1 MRFPVTLRPPSTLER
16 PVMASST
23 SLPGAQIGKY
33 RILSHIAT
41 GGMGAVYKARD
52 EQLGRVVALKV
63 LAADLSS
70 NPILVERFKREA
82 MHSARLSHKNI
93 VTIYDYNEFEG
104 LHYLVMEYIEGI
116 DLSEYIRRKT
126 RIDPEEARLI
136 IIQAC
141 KALEHAFSMG
151 ITHRDIKPSN
161 FLLANDEGR
170 TRVKLTD
177 LGLSRMEK
185 DEEFRVTRAGT
196 TVGTVDYMSP
206 EQARDSALADIRS
219 DIYSLGC
226 TLYHMLA
233 GQPPFSEGGIGERV
247 YKHLACDPP
256 DVREFNDRVPA
267 SLWTVLRRML
277 AKHPDDRF
285 QTPTEVIESLRSIAD
300 SGPVS
305 GVLKKKSSGG
315 GNAAGAEP
323 SAARPAIPSMDQ
335 KKRSGPLPIQQTPIP
350 DPPTGAK
357 PPSGPLPTDS
367 TGKKKKRQT
376 TLSEINNSTL
386 PDQPDLLGVTADQR
400 QAATGQFSHAQEVLR
415 QGGDATYAQQLL
427 LSCCK
432 LDPANVLYRKL
443 LREVARDATGG
454 KKSSWFGS
462 LSTMP
467 ARSRLRNALK
477 AGEHR
482 KVLEDGEDLLIRV
495 PGDVQIQLDMAEAA
509 NELRLDSLAV
519 WLLEEARQSAPQ
531 NTTVLR
537 ALALRY
543 EQQKRY
549 KLAVAQWEKIR
560 EISPSDSEA
569 PAKIKEISVNETLS
583 RGNYRR

>member
-1 MRFPVTLRPPSTLER
+1 MP
-16 PVMASST
+16 SST

-33 RILSHIAT
+33 RILAHIAT

-52 EQLGRVVALKV
+52 EQLGRTVALKV
-63 LAADLSS
+63 LSSELSS

-82 MHSARLSHKNI
+82 QHAARLSHKNI
-93 VTIYDYNEFEG
+93 VTIYDYNNHEG
-104 LHYLVMEYIEGI
+104 IHYLVMEYIEGI
-116 DLSEYIRRKT
+116 DLAEYIRRKT
-126 RIDPEEARLI
+126 TIDPEEARLI

-141 KALEHAFSMG
+141 KALDHAYSVG

-161 FLLANDEGR
+161 FLLANEEGR

-177 LGLSRMEK
+177 LGLSRMIN

-196 TVGTVDYMSP
+196 TVGTVDYMAP

-233 GQPPFSEGGIGERV
+233 GQPPFGEGGIGERV
-247 YKHLACDPP
+247 YKHMACDPQ
-256 DVREFNDRVPA
+256 DVRLFNDKVPA
-267 SLWTVLRRML
+267 GLWTVLRRML

-285 QTPTEVIESLRSIAD
+285 QTPTEVIESLRSITD

-305 GVLKKKSSGG
+305 GILRKKSVTPNDPSL
-315 GNAAGAEP
+315 AQDTQPAPPVSP
-323 SAARPAIPSMDQ
+323 SAESRKRFAQSPS
-335 KKRSGPLPIQQTPIP
+335 
-350 DPPTGAK
+350 PPTPVPQDVPETPAPTPPAPAK
-357 PPSGPLPTDS
+357 R
-367 TGKKKKRQT
+367 KRQT
-376 TLSEINNSTL
+376 TLSEIASNTVAEA
-386 PDQPDLLGVTADQR
+386 PDLLGVSTEQR
-400 QAATGQFSHAQEVLR
+400 QAASGQFAHAQEVIR
-415 QGGDATYAQQLL
+415 KGGDLSYAHQLL

-432 LDPANVLYRKL
+432 LDPANVLYRKM
-443 LREVARDATGG
+443 LREVVRDQVGG

-467 ARSRLRNALK
+467 AKSRLRAALK
-477 AGEHR
+477 AGEYR
-482 KVLEDGEDLLIRV
+482 RVLEEGEDLLSRL
-495 PGDVQIQLDMAEAA
+495 PGDVQIQLDLSEAA
-509 NELRLDSLAV
+509 AQLNLPSLAV

-531 NTTVLR
+531 NVTVLR
-537 ALALRY
+537 ALALTY

-549 KLAVAQWEKIR
+549 KQATAQWEKIR
-560 EISPSDSEA
+560 ELQPSDSEA
-569 PAKIKEISVNETLS
+569 PAKIKALAVAETLS